1 MCAQKGL
8 ICNFFISFDSRLLL
22 GEWAVRV
29 EFCSSFLH
37 QNQNFD
43 SIPIV
48 CVYCHYSVTQQS
60 RNLSLAQFTD
70 PNTLDLP
77 PKCFQVSFFIHG
89 CQSDQQ
95 VMFSALFNVLTFFF
109 FYRNTTPVFIHPKT
123 ILLLYFSDFIYPPFF
138 RQLKQKRKTLKIN

>member
-60 RNLSLAQFTD
+60 RNFSLAQFTD
-70 PNTLDLP
+70 PNTLDLL
-77 PKCFQVSFFIHG
+77 PKCFQVSFFIYG

-109 FYRNTTPVFIHPKT
+109 FIETPHPFSFILKPYFYCIVLISFIH
-123 ILLLYFSDFIYPPFF
+123 LFLDS
-138 RQLKQKRKTLKIN
+138 